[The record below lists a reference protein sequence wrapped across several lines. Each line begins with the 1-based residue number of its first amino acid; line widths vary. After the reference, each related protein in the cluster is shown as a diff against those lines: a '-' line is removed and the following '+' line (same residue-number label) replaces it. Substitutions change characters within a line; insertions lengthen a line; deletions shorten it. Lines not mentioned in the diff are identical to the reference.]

1 ISAGRDHDSARAQLA
16 AGQAEHEAVALRV
29 EGGHLAS
36 VSHRGMEGVR
46 PALEV
51 IDEGGTIHETVGLRA
66 RVFATREPDAP
77 VGRDEAEGIPA
88 ARAPGLGDTAG
99 LEDHVIDAGLLEVP
113 AGCQPG
119 LPGPDDRNVNALSH
133 PRAILSCKL
142 SSPFMGRWLFPTQW
156 GSTAP
161 CGGDGAAPEGPD

>member
-16 AGQAEHEAVALRV
+16 AGQAEHEAVALRI
-29 EGGHLAS
+29 ECGHLAS
-36 VSHRGMEGVR
+36 VSHGGMERVR

-66 RVFATREPDAP
+66 RVFATWEPDAP
-77 VGRDEAEGIPA
+77 VGRDEAKGIPA
-88 ARAPGLGDTAG
+88 ARAPGLGDPAG

-119 LPGPDDRNVNALSH
+119 LPGPDDRDVNAFTH
-133 PRAILSCKL
+133 PRAILSCEL
-142 SSPFMGRWLFPTQW
+142 SSPFKPRWLFPAQS
-156 GSTAP
+156 GSTAA
-161 CGGDGAAPEGPD
+161 CGGGGAGPGGGD